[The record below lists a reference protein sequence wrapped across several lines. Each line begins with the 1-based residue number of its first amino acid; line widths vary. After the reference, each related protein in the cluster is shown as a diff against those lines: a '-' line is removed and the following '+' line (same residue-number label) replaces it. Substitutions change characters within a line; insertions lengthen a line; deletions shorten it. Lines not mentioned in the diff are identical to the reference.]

1 VLRLDLV
8 EDPAILRAAATLL
21 EQENRKLIDKVVE
34 LQRKLLAAEGRSP
47 EELQLRLAQLEQQLE
62 QKNRALFGPSSEK
75 RLASEEPSSEPD
87 AQGEDSAM
95 QADPKGP
102 PPRKDGKSKRPGHGP
117 RLQPSLPIE
126 EVPHRFDAPDCI
138 CPKCGDPLK
147 TWPGQSETSDQ
158 VDVIERRFVLRRH
171 VREKRRCECGHIETA
186 LGPDKLA
193 PQSRYSIDF
202 AIHVAIGKYLEHLPL
217 ERQVRSMARDG
228 LIIDSTTLF
237 DQLWLLTRHLLPV
250 YQALHA
256 HVLRSP
262 VVVAD
267 ESRWPLFSA
276 KGSELPPP
284 SRWYIW
290 AVLGTDAV
298 YYEVFDTRGKPAAQK
313 LLKDYRGTVVADGYA
328 VYDSLAKHTPD
339 VIRAACWTHQRRDFV
354 KIESFFPTE
363 CKQILNLIG
372 KLYALE
378 REIPSGPEG
387 DEARRIVRDTQS
399 RAVLKDIQHWCLQ
412 TKVIPGSALEDAIQ
426 GMAKRWR
433 ALTRF
438 LDDPRI
444 PLDSNAVERALRG
457 PVVGRK
463 NHYGSRSRRGLEVSA
478 ILYSLLESAKL
489 VGVDPR
495 DYLRHAVLGSL
506 RGEGVLLPHQ
516 FRDRL
521 EAERRQRPQL
531 SLDEPPAK

>member
-8 EDPAILRAAATLL
+8 NDPETLRAAALLL
-21 EQENRKLIDKVVE
+21 EQENRKLIDKVVA
-34 LQRKLLAAEGRSP
+34 LQRELLAAQGRSP
-47 EELQLRLAQLEQQLE
+47 EELQLRIAQLEQQLE

-75 RLASEEPSSEPD
+75 RPAPD
-87 AQGEDSAM
+87 PPGSDPKAQGQDGVS
-95 QADPKGP
+95 ADPKGP
-102 PPRKDGKSKRPGHGP
+102 PLRKDGKPARPGHGP
-117 RLQPSLPIE
+117 RQQPSLPIE
-126 EVPHRFDAPDCI
+126 EVPHPFDAPDCI
-138 CPKCGDPLK
+138 CPKCGDPLEP
-147 TWPGQSETSDQ
+147 WPGQSETSEQ

-171 VREKRRCECGHIETA
+171 VREKRRCTCGHLETA
-186 LGPDKLA
+186 LGPEKLA
-193 PQSRYSIDF
+193 PQSRYSIEF

-217 ERQVRSMARDG
+217 ERQVRAIARDG

-267 ESRWPLFSA
+267 ESRWPLFSS

-290 AVLGTDAV
+290 AVLRPDAV

-313 LLKDYRGTVVADGYA
+313 LLHDYRGTVVADGYA
-328 VYDSLAKHTPD
+328 VYDSLAKHVPD
-339 VIRAACWTHQRRDFV
+339 VVRAACWVHQRRDFV
-354 KIESFFPTE
+354 QIESFFPTE
-363 CKQILNLIG
+363 CKQILGLIG

-387 DEARRIVRDTQS
+387 DDARRIVRDTQS
-399 RAVLKDIQHWCLQ
+399 RSVLKEIQNWCLT
-412 TKVIPGSALEDAIQ
+412 TKVIPGSALERAIQ

-433 ALTRF
+433 PLTRF

-457 PVVGRK
+457 PIVGRK
-463 NHYGSRSRRGLEVSA
+463 NHYGSRSQRGLEVAA

-495 DYLRHAVLGSL
+495 EYLRRAVLCSL

-516 FRDRL
+516 FRDSL
-521 EAERRQRPQL
+521 ESERR
-531 SLDEPPAK
+531 